1 MAGFQEL
8 FIVWRAWKAN
18 PSAETALAFKRA
30 AGKARKEVLIQ
41 LVCDLTGRL
50 DLFWDA
56 SPLSVAQ
63 KSGGKNDGYS
73 TPPAAAVKEVSPC

>member
-1 MAGFQEL
+1 MTGYEKL
-8 FIVWRAWKAN
+8 FAAWRAWKAE
-18 PSAETALAFKRA
+18 PSAVSALEFKRT
-30 AGKARKEVLIQ
+30 AGKARKEDVIL

-63 KSGGKNDGYS
+63 KQGSKNDGYS
-73 TPPAAAVKEVSPC
+73 ASPAAAVKEVAPC